1 MTIIASE
8 QTFTNE
14 VLSSSVPVLVHFWAP
29 WCGLCRM
36 IDPIASHLKLEFGEG
51 LKIVRI
57 NADENLKL
65 ANMYR
70 LTSLPTVF
78 LFQDGNSLQRL
89 DEFRNGDDLRKALD
103 DLKIILQQNVRKLTV
118 R

>member
-1 MTIIASE
+1 MTIVASD

-14 VLSSSVPVLVHFWAP
+14 VLNAKVPVLVHYWAP

-36 IDPIASHLKLEFGEG
+36 IDPIFSRLKLEFGEEI
-51 LKIVRI
+51 KVVRV

-65 ANMYR
+65 ANMYK

-78 LFQDGNSLQRL
+78 LFQNGNILERL
-89 DEFRNGDDLRKALD
+89 DEFRTGDDLRKALA
-103 DLKIILQQNVRKLTV
+103 DLQIVLQQYAPSLTV
-118 R
+118 